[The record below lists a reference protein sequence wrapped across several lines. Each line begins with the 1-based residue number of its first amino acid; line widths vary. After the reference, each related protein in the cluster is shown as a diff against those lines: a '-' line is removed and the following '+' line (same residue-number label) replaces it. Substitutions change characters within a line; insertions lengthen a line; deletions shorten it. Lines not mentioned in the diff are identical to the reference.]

1 MDWLFF
7 LPQYIF
13 FIIWEFHSVH
23 SDHTCFPF
31 LPCPPLH
38 FCTLPPPQKRK
49 KRNTKCQLCWHILV
63 GAWPYSQWPAK
74 GKFFKLMSPISS
86 YWVCASCKLTFV
98 TSIHLLDLYGDYNW
112 VSEQVNWEFS
122 YWVTLPVQQE
132 EMTLQFD
139 YNQIS
144 LEVLFEI
151 NTLNEGIQETVNIL
165 PITWFQIW
173 K

>member
-1 MDWLFF
+1 MDWLFL

-13 FIIWEFHSVH
+13 LLFGNFIPCTRIILASHSSLAH
-23 SDHTCFPF
+23 
-31 LPCPPLH
+31 PCTFALSPH
-38 FCTLPPPQKRK
+38 QKKRK
-49 KRNTKCQLCWHILV
+49 KRNTKCQLCCHILV

-86 YWVCASCKLTFV
+86 SYWVCASCKLTFI

-151 NTLNEGIQETVNIL
+151 NTLNEGIQETVNI
-165 PITWFQIW
+165 
-173 K
+173 